1 MFVEISIM
9 EKRTE
14 LHKQDKS
21 DNVLFGLLSFCIP
34 IVGIILAIV
43 WWNQRHNIAKT
54 CLIYSLVSM
63 GLALILE
70 LGVI

>member
-1 MFVEISIM
+1 M

-14 LHKQDKS
+14 SHKQDNQ

-34 IVGIILAIV
+34 LVGIILAII
-43 WWNQRHNIAKT
+43 WWNQHHNIAKT
-54 CLIYSLVSM
+54 CLIYSMVSM
-63 GLALILE
+63 VLALILE

>member
-1 MFVEISIM
+1 MK
-9 EKRTE
+9 KRTE

-21 DNVLFGLLSFCIP
+21 DSVLFGLLSFCIP
-34 IVGIILAIV
+34 LVGIILAIV
-43 WWNQRHNIAKT
+43 WWNQHHNIAKT
-54 CLIYSLVSM
+54 CLIYAMVSM